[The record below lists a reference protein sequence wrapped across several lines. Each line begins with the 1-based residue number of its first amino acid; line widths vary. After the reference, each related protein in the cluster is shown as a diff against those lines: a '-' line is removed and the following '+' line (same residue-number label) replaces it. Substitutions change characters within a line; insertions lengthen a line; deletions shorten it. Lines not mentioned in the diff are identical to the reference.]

1 MKRLSKLLVSLL
13 IGALAVPAFA
23 HGGFGHGGHGGF
35 GPYGGFRGGY
45 EYRRGWDNN
54 WVGPV
59 IGATILGGALY
70 ARVAPCLC
78 CATTADRQC
87 APQGAYYCQRLPAV
101 LSQCADLSSALA
113 DRAVPLNLEGHEFL
127 WPSRF
132 EYRTVPPRVSTST
145 RAFLSP

>member
-70 ARVAPCLC
+70 AASRPPVYVVQQQPIVSAP
-78 CATTADRQC
+78 
-87 APQGAYYCQRLPAV
+87 PQGAYYCSAYQQFYPNLPT
-101 LSQCADLSSALA
+101 CP
-113 DRAVPLNLEGHEFL
+113 VP
-127 WPSRF
+127 WQI
-132 EYRTVPPRVSTST
+132 VPYH
-145 RAFLSP
+145 